1 MKDRMD
7 LHNILVTLCDH
18 VYFQPPPTVVMQY
31 PCIIY
36 RRDFATTE
44 FANNKPYSYT
54 KRYSVTV
61 VDQNPDSEITDK
73 VKELPGCIF
82 DRFYAADNLNHD
94 VFKISF

>member
-7 LHNILVTLCDH
+7 LHELLLDICDN
-18 VYFQPPPTVVMQY
+18 VYFQPPPSIKMQY
-31 PCIIY
+31 PCITY
-36 RRDFATTE
+36 RRDFATTD
-44 FANNKPYSYT
+44 FANNKPYTYT
-54 KRYSVTV
+54 KRYLVTV
-61 VDQNPDSEITDK
+61 IDKNPDSAIPAQ